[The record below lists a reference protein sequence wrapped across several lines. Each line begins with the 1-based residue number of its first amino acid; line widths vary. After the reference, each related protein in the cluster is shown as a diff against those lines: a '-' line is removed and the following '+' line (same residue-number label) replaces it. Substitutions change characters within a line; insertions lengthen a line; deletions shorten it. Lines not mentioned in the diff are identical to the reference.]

1 MTANQLPPI
10 TRAQLLERCQTEGD
24 RLQEISLA
32 LGAIAGILRK
42 DAGAKSDDPE
52 SGLSM
57 AELDGLAI
65 ALTLIADR
73 TYERGDSLETMAR
86 VEQAKEMAA

>member
-1 MTANQLPPI
+1 MTQATTLPAI

-24 RLQEISLA
+24 RLQEISYA

-57 AELDGLAI
+57 SELDGLA
-65 ALTLIADR
+65 LSLIADR

-86 VEQAKEMAA
+86 VEQERGLAA

>member
-1 MTANQLPPI
+1 MTVIQLPPM
-10 TRAQLLERCQTEGD
+10 TRAQLLGRCQTEGE
-24 RLQEISLA
+24 RLQEMSLA

-57 AELDGLAI
+57 AELDGLAL
-65 ALTLIADR
+65 ALTLISDR
-73 TYERGDSLETMAR
+73 AYECGDSLETMAR
-86 VEQAKEMAA
+86 AEQAKELAA

>member
-1 MTANQLPPI
+1 MSLKNTPALN
-10 TRAQLLERCQTEGD
+10 RAQLLERCQTEGD
-24 RLQEISLA
+24 RMQELSLA

-57 AELDGLAI
+57 AELDGLAV
-65 ALTLIADR
+65 ALSLIADR
-73 TYERGDSLETMAR
+73 AYERGDSLETMAR
-86 VEQAKEMAA
+86 VEQAKELAA